1 MLEKFKSSSD
11 GQEIPC
17 GIWSLKVHH
26 CVHMSLP
33 HIPIISQINQI
44 NPVHTLSHN
53 TPLISMILL
62 SHLCSGLPSG
72 LFSAVFLSKTM
83 TAFLLCPVCVTCP
96 THPILCDVVNQV
108 DTNWGVQII
117 WIPHYAILLCL
128 LLFPLSYGQIS
139 SSAQYSWTA
148 SAHTPP

>member
-1 MLEKFKSSSD
+1 MLEKFKSYSD

-17 GIWSLKVHH
+17 NIWSLKVHY

-33 HIPIISQINQI
+33 HIPIISQLNQI
-44 NPVHTLSHN
+44 NPFHTLSHN
-53 TPLISMILL
+53 TSLIFMILL

-72 LFSAVFLSKTM
+72 LFSAVFLRKTM

-96 THPILCDVVNQV
+96 THPILYHGVNQD

-117 WIPHYAILLCL
+117 RIPHYAILLSL
-128 LLFPLSYGQIS
+128 LLFHLSYAQIS

-148 SAHTPP
+148 SAYTPP